1 MSIDRAIRDARQI
14 VTQGGFNVAITLT
27 LPNVDEPI
35 VVQGLASRHHIEFDE
50 NGYPINASNS
60 HLLLSENDLT
70 SLGLTVRNAKGN
82 VALEGWLASWV
93 DGTGTARTYKIV
105 QTKPSETLG
114 LIICTVGKYGTN

>member
-14 VTQGGFNVAITLT
+14 VTKGGFNVAITLT
-27 LPNVDEPI
+27 LPNVDDPV

-70 SLGLTVRNAKGN
+70 SLGLTVRNTKGN

-93 DGTGTARTYKIV
+93 DGTGTARNYKII

>member
-14 VTQGGFNVAITLT
+14 VTKGGFNVAITLT
-27 LPNVDEPI
+27 LPNVVDPV

>member
-14 VTQGGFNVAITLT
+14 VTKGGFNVAITLT
-27 LPNVDEPI
+27 LPNVVDPV

-70 SLGLTVRNAKGN
+70 SLGLTVRNTKGN
-82 VALEGWLASWV
+82 VALEGWLANWV
-93 DGTGTARTYKIV
+93 DGTGTARNYKII

>member
-1 MSIDRAIRDARQI
+1 MSIDRAIRDARRI
-14 VTQGGFNVAITLT
+14 VTKGGFNVAITLT
-27 LPNVDEPI
+27 LPNVVDPV

-70 SLGLTVRNAKGN
+70 SLGLTVRNSKGN
-82 VALEGWLASWV
+82 VALEGWLANWV

-114 LIICTVGKYGTN
+114 LIICIVGKYGTN